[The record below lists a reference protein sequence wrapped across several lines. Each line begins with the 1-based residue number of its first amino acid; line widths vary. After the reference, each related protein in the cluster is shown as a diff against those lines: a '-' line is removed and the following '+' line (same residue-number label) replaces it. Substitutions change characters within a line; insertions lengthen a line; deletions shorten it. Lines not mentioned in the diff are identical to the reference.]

1 MQPLRQDLL
10 ELALDYYQEFID
22 ERGEDPELEADLA
35 AAYYRA
41 GEIAT
46 ALGDETEAQSA
57 HQKALNMRIALAN
70 KDPKNTVMRNALAES
85 YISLGRFE
93 STHIDSIDY
102 LTKAIEMAKPL
113 VNPKH
118 RATLVRAYLYLGVMK
133 RRHFRN
139 DGGTEKMEQ
148 ARTALE
154 NAVDVLGEL
163 KEDHPE
169 DHQPRLLS
177 EVYTELGTWHQMMGN
192 QDEVKSY
199 DRRTLEISKELVEK
213 EPDNLEHQHTLA
225 GHHANVGEDEKSIKI
240 FEKLANEN
248 PSVVLYQGD
257 LAKAYAKLGAI
268 QKDPGKLEESIEIYK
283 RLSRDYPEQGNFP
296 GKVGAQYKALGNLL
310 LAAGRIDEA
319 ITAYD
324 SAIATLSEL
333 SYYRMELSDA
343 YEGLSRAQ
351 NKAGN
356 LAEAI
361 AAQRSSQEVSQK
373 VLDELPDQLHF
384 WSSLAYHRKHLGT
397 LLRRAGKIDEALDAY
412 KSAVELLAAKFADEK
427 SPNGSPGQV
436 RAARGLL
443 IDLHKELADFLTDLD
458 HNDEAANS
466 YRNAIGL
473 ASEVI
478 ELDDGNAKA
487 WIKRGFGLRETGR
500 LPEGHRGLWSS
511 NSSGTWC

>member
-268 QKDPGKLEESIEIYK
+268 RRTRESWRSRLRSTKDCPVTTQNRATSQARWAHSTRHLAICCL
-283 RLSRDYPEQGNFP
+283 RLAGLTKQSPPTIQRSLLSVNFP
-296 GKVGAQYKALGNLL
+296 TTGWNSPTPTRGS
-310 LAAGRIDEA
+310 AAHR
-319 ITAYD
+319 TKP
-324 SAIATLSEL
+324 ATSLK
-333 SYYRMELSDA
+333 R
-343 YEGLSRAQ
+343 SR
-351 NKAGN
+351 
-356 LAEAI
+356 
-361 AAQRSSQEVSQK
+361 R
-373 VLDELPDQLHF
+373 
-384 WSSLAYHRKHLGT
+384 
-397 LLRRAGKIDEALDAY
+397 
-412 KSAVELLAAKFADEK
+412 
-427 SPNGSPGQV
+427 
-436 RAARGLL
+436 
-443 IDLHKELADFLTDLD
+443 
-458 HNDEAANS
+458 
-466 YRNAIGL
+466 
-473 ASEVI
+473 SEVPRR
-478 ELDDGNAKA
+478 LAK
-487 WIKRGFGLRETGR
+487 R
-500 LPEGHRGLWSS
+500 S
-511 NSSGTWC
+511 